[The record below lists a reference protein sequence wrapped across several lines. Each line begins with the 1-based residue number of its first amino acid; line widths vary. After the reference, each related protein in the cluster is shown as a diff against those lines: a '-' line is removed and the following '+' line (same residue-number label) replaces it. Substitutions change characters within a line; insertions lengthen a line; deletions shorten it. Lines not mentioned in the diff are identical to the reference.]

1 MADDCTNVLKHL
13 NRIQGQID
21 ALKGY
26 ISEQR
31 SCDDVAHLLKSITT
45 SFASARTEIVEQM
58 LLQNAGVRALPSRD
72 RAEMRTILSVLK
84 K

>member
-1 MADDCTNVLKHL
+1 MADNCADILKHL

-26 ISEQR
+26 ISEQHP
-31 SCDDVAHLLKSITT
+31 CEDVAHLLKSITT

-58 LLQNAGVRALPSRD
+58 LLKNAGVRALPSRD